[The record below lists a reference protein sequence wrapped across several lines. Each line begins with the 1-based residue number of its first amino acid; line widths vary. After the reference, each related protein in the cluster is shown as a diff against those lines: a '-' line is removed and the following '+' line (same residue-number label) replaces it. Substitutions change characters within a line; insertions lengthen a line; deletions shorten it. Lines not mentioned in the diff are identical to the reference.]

1 MPDGFLTPPRNLR
14 FGHRWV
20 TVSLNLISPDWP
32 RHRFG
37 HLEALLSRSATQL
50 TPPKLNAANL
60 STGRAMLLPIARP
73 DREGR
78 LWSGLHL
85 LI

>member
-1 MPDGFLTPPRNLR
+1 MPDGFLPPPRVLR

-20 TVSLNLISPDWP
+20 TVSPNLIFPRRP
-32 RHRFG
+32 RHRLG

-50 TPPKLNAANL
+50 TLPKLNAEFL
-60 STGRAMLLPIARP
+60 STGLAMLLPIARP
-73 DREGR
+73 DRDGR
-78 LWSGLHL
+78 LWAGMHL